1 MHNALHAM
9 AIHRASI
16 VVPTKIL
23 QPHPSLPIH
32 QPSPL
37 ARWLRRGST
46 CLPTHSSLGRNSL
59 RRSSLGRSW
68 RARTQGR
75 LAPRLAGSRSPAC
88 GERRETGAEAKA
100 LSEEELQPQLAG
112 DLVDIN
118 GHVLAALD
126 SPVPVDEAR
135 DREGHVLAGKE
146 EHQRVGSSA
155 RLKSVL
161 GTSSY

>member
-1 MHNALHAM
+1 MPDALHAL

-23 QPHPSLPIH
+23 QLHPSLPIH

-37 ARWLRRGST
+37 ARWLRRDST

-59 RRSSLGRSW
+59 SRSSLGRSCG
-68 RARTQGR
+68 ARTQGR

-100 LSEEELQPQLAG
+100 LSEEELRPQLVG
-112 DLVDIN
+112 DLVDLN

-126 SPVPVDEAR
+126 SPVDEAR
-135 DREGHVLAGKE
+135 DCEGHVLAGKE

-161 GTSSY
+161 GTSIY